1 MINKLRHCDS
11 EYIEMSIPSGLQA
24 QPVVA
29 GPVSPTQHLSEFL
42 SEFLENSVSNSRT
55 LKFIY
60 KRRLELPHK
69 IPKVHSFGSWMCDIV
84 SLYTSIFHDLGL
96 KAFKF
101 WVVKYQYLVP
111 ARTVSPLTLFSKQ
124 LVLFW
129 TTTTSNSMN

>member
-1 MINKLRHCDS
+1 MVQAKKEFSHVVDFEWKSSNFYALPKIHKSNQMINKLRHCDS

-69 IPKVHSFGSWMCDIV
+69 IPKVHSFGS
-84 SLYTSIFHDLGL
+84 
-96 KAFKF
+96 
-101 WVVKYQYLVP
+101 
-111 ARTVSPLTLFSKQ
+111 
-124 LVLFW
+124 
-129 TTTTSNSMN
+129 